1 MTDLLTIGNDA
12 KTILGVE
19 HGVETGVQYLKPH
32 KQSGI
37 ANVCAYASEAC
48 AQACIDTAGRMQMDS
63 ATNARQNRT
72 ELFMLHREQYFIQL
86 IAEIKRLRR
95 RAERRGMIP
104 TIRLNGTSDML
115 WEKTPVRINGV
126 KIANNIMELFPDVQ
140 FYDYTK
146 YPYAKRPTE
155 SLPANYD
162 LTFSRSETNE
172 HEVLENL
179 RNGRRVAVVYSTK
192 PHGTPPKR
200 YHAVDGSRW
209 KVINGDLSDIRFND
223 PNGVVVHLYAKGKA
237 RKDTSGFVVQR
248 GRTRSAISRKGRQS

>member
-146 YPYAKRPTE
+146 YP
-155 SLPANYD
+155 
-162 LTFSRSETNE
+162 
-172 HEVLENL
+172 
-179 RNGRRVAVVYSTK
+179 
-192 PHGTPPKR
+192 
-200 YHAVDGSRW
+200 
-209 KVINGDLSDIRFND
+209 
-223 PNGVVVHLYAKGKA
+223 
-237 RKDTSGFVVQR
+237 
-248 GRTRSAISRKGRQS
+248 